1 MGETMKVGLCQTNSI
16 DNVDINLKN
25 MKKQMEE
32 LLTEDSSVRLIL
44 FPENVLYMRLK
55 EGEAIQG
62 LRLESEHFHALA
74 AFAIEKKIF
83 IQLGSVPLLM
93 EDGFLYNSAVLIT
106 DQGRVE
112 ASYQKLHLFDI
123 QLTGQKPIRES
134 DVFRHGQ
141 HPRLFEV
148 DGWKFGQSICYDI
161 RFAELYS
168 QYARQEADV
177 ILIPAAFLPKTG
189 EAHWEIM
196 NRARAIE
203 SQAYVLSAAQG
214 GLHTSDSGS
223 RETYGRTIAVDPW
236 GRVLSVLGT
245 DVGHFIIELKRSLI
259 TEVRT
264 QIPML
269 NHRRLPVEIVK

>member
-16 DNVDINLKN
+16 DNVDVNLKN
-25 MKKQMEE
+25 MKKLMEE

-55 EGEAIQG
+55 EGESIQG
-62 LRLESEHFHALA
+62 LRLESEYFHALA

-93 EDGFLYNSAVLIT
+93 DDGFLYNSAVLIT

-123 QLTGQKPIRES
+123 QLIGQKPIRES

-141 HPRLFEV
+141 HPRTFEV

-168 QYARQEADV
+168 QYARQEVDV

-214 GLHTSDSGS
+214 GLHQSANGS
-223 RETYGRTIAVDPW
+223 RETYGRTVAVDPW
-236 GRVLSVLGT
+236 GRVLGMMGT
-245 DVGHFIIELKRSLI
+245 DVGHFIVELKRSLI
-259 TEVRT
+259 KEVRT
-264 QIPML
+264 QIPMF